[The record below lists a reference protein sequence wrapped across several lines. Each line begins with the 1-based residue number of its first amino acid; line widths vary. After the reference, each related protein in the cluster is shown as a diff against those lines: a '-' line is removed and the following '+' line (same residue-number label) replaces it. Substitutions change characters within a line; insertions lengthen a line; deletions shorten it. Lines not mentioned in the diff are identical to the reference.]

1 MEPRMTSVRE
11 ISVQAQ
17 APLDIQ
23 RPNMRVHGN
32 SASLLDVI
40 SRAASDPNTDV
51 DKLQKLLDMYERVT
65 ATEAKRAYME
75 ALANVQ
81 TELPVIPERGAI
93 KNREGSVQSRYALW
107 EDVNDAIKP
116 VLSRH
121 GLALSFR
128 TGFEA
133 DKIIVIGVLTHKD
146 GHSEQTTISL
156 PSDTSG
162 SKNAVQA
169 VGSSTSYGKRYT
181 AAALLN
187 ITSREEK
194 DDDAQSAISNGCITD
209 AQIETL
215 QDLIERSSAD
225 IEKFTAFLGVTALA
239 EIKTKDYR
247 RAVEALN
254 TKLRKTK

>member
-1 MEPRMTSVRE
+1 MELAVR
-11 ISVQAQ
+11 AQ

-40 SRAASDPNTDV
+40 SRAASDPHTDV

-81 TELPVIPERGAI
+81 TALPAIPERGTI
-93 KNREGSVQSRYALW
+93 KNKSGDVQSRYALW
-107 EDVNDAIKP
+107 EDVNDTIKP
-116 VLSRH
+116 VLSEH

-128 TGFEA
+128 TGVDG
-133 DKIIVIGVLTHKD
+133 DKLTVTGVLTHRD
-146 GHSEQTTISL
+146 GHSEQTTINL
-156 PSDTSG
+156 PSDISG

-187 ITSREEK
+187 LTSREEK
-194 DDDAQSAISNGCITD
+194 DDDGQVAGGNGIISEG
-209 AQIETL
+209 QIETL
-215 QDLIERSSAD
+215 RDLIERAQAD
-225 IEKFTAFLGVTALA
+225 IEKFVAFMGVAALA
-239 EIKTKDYR
+239 EIKAKDFG

-254 TKLRKTK
+254 TKLRKSK